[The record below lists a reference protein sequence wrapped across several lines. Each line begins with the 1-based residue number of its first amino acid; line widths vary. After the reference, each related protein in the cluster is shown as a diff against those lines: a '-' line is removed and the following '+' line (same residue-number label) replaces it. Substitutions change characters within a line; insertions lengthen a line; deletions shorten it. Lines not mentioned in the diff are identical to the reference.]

1 MDISSYIVVNKIAE
15 LFFLV
20 IATGVVAYYLW
31 IIPSHKAL
39 ETRTIVIGLRVNLWV
54 LLAVCLVFLLLT
66 SIAGLSLRTA
76 TMAEVSLAEAMPLL
90 TTTLFKTMYGKL
102 WLYRI
107 SALLILIFLWVVHW
121 LNFDMQKPVFAS
133 LVLLVVVVF
142 TLSASG
148 HAGDDGV
155 FSLLNMLNSVH
166 ILGALLWGGI
176 ILVGVFI
183 ILPKLIESN
192 EVRVADVIA
201 QVSLRM
207 SMVAGIALALVVL
220 PGVYNAWVLLGSI
233 EGIWQ
238 SLFGQLLFVKVLL
251 VGVMAGLGALNRYAY
266 VPSIQREMGQ
276 ELPFVL
282 IPIPE
287 SIARRGRIDPLSYFR
302 RSLWKEAALLLVVL
316 ILAATLSQQTP
327 AAHEQDSHSMSML
340 LNQTGDL
347 LLQTLTQS

>member
-20 IATGVVAYYLW
+20 ITMGVIAYYLW

-54 LLAVCLVFLLLT
+54 ILAVCLMFLLLT
-66 SIAGLSLRTA
+66 SILGLGLRTA
-76 TMAEVSLAEAMPLL
+76 SMAEVSLTEAIPLL
-90 TTTLFKTMYGKL
+90 TTTLFKTLYGQL

-107 SALLILIFLWVVHW
+107 SALLILIVLWVVHW
-121 LNFDMQKPVFAS
+121 LRFDTQKPVFAS
-133 LVLLVVVVF
+133 LGLLVVVVF

-155 FSLLNMLNSVH
+155 FAFLNILNSIH

-183 ILPKLIESN
+183 ILPKLIESS
-192 EVRVADVIA
+192 EVRVPDIIA
-201 QVSLRM
+201 QVSIRM
-207 SMVAGIALALVVL
+207 STVAGVALALVIV
-220 PGVYNAWVLLGSI
+220 PGVYNAWILLGSI

-238 SLFGQLLFVKVLL
+238 SLFGQLLFFKVLL

-276 ELPFVL
+276 DIPSVL

-287 SIARRGRIDPLSYFR
+287 SIARRGRINPLAYFR
-302 RSLWKEAALLLVVL
+302 RSLWQEAALLLAVL
-316 ILAATLSQQTP
+316 ILAAILSQQTP
-327 AAHEQDSHSMSML
+327 AAHEPESNGMS
-340 LNQTGDL
+340 QHTA
-347 LLQTLTQS
+347 QSIHG